1 MKVLAVNVGSTS
13 FKYKLY
19 DFSNNITL
27 AQGKFENIGSSVS
40 FVKHEINNQE
50 LNLTYVVLD
59 FFNAVKDMVNLLLE
73 PENAILNSLS
83 DLSAIGFKTV
93 HAGSLNKPT
102 IITQEVLNKMA
113 DYNSVAPAHN
123 PAYLQVINSFQKL
136 VPHVPLVAVF
146 ETWFHKDIKEHVFV
160 YGLPYEWVQNYGIRK
175 YGFHGASFRY
185 ISERVPE
192 FLGID
197 KKELKIVACHLGGSS
212 SVCAI
217 DNGISIDTSMGFS
230 PQSGLPMGNRCGDI
244 DVFSIFYM
252 MEKENISLAEMKTIL
267 TKQSGISGISGIG
280 TDFRDL
286 EIASNEG
293 NHRAKLAIDNFVYNV
308 IHFIGAY
315 NVLLGGLDVLVFTG
329 GIGENGNL
337 IRKRICHDL
346 PCIGLFLDSEKN
358 IQCKGQ
364 EMVISAHKSP
374 KQILVVPTDEE
385 WIVARET
392 MNLIKNQDIFI
403 E

>member
-19 DFSNNITL
+19 DFSNNIIL
-27 AQGKFENIGSSVS
+27 AKGKFENIGSSVS

-50 LNLTYVVLD
+50 INLTYLVSD

-83 DLSAIGFKTV
+83 DLSGIGFKTV
-93 HAGSLNKPT
+93 HAGSLNNPT
-102 IITQEVLNKMA
+102 IITQEVINKMA
-113 DYNSVAPAHN
+113 NYNDVAPAHN

-146 ETWFHKDIKEHVFV
+146 ETWFHKDIKEHIYI
-160 YGLPYEWVQNYGIRK
+160 YGLPYEWVENYGIRK

-197 KKELKIVACHLGGSS
+197 NNVLKIVACHLGGSS

-217 DNGISIDTSMGFS
+217 NNGISIDTSMGFS
-230 PQSGLPMGNRCGDI
+230 PQSGLPMGTRCGNI
-244 DVFSIFYM
+244 DVFSIFHL
-252 MEKENISLAEMKTIL
+252 MEKENISLDEMKTIL
-267 TKQSGISGISGIG
+267 TKRSGITGISGIG

-293 NHRAKLAIDNFVYNV
+293 NLRAKLAIDNYVYNV
-308 IHFIGAY
+308 VHFIGAY
-315 NVLLGGLDVLVFTG
+315 NVFLGGLDVLVFTG
-329 GIGENGNL
+329 GIGENGNF
-337 IRKRICHDL
+337 IREKICKYL
-346 PCIGLFLDSEKN
+346 QCIGLFLDSDKN
-358 IQCKGQ
+358 AQCKSQ
-364 EMVISAHKSP
+364 EMVISSDESP
-374 KQILVVPTDEE
+374 KKILVVPTDEE

-392 MNLIKNQDIFI
+392 MNLIKNQDVSV

>member
-19 DFSNNITL
+19 DFSNNKIL
-27 AQGKFENIGSSVS
+27 AKGKFENIGSSVS

-50 LNLTYVVLD
+50 LNLTYLVSD

-83 DLSAIGFKTV
+83 DLSGIGFKTV
-93 HAGSLNKPT
+93 HAGSLNNPT
-102 IITQEVLNKMA
+102 IITQEVINKMA
-113 DYNSVAPAHN
+113 NYNDVAPAHN
-123 PAYLQVINSFQKL
+123 PAYIQVINSFQKL

-146 ETWFHKDIKEHVFV
+146 ETWFHKDIKEHVYV

-192 FLGID
+192 LLGN
-197 KKELKIVACHLGGSS
+197 KNNELKIVACHLGGSS

-230 PQSGLPMGNRCGDI
+230 PQSGLPMGTRCGNI
-244 DVFSIFYM
+244 DVFSIFHL

-267 TKQSGISGISGIG
+267 TKRSGITGISGIG

-286 EIASNEG
+286 EIESNKG
-293 NHRAKLAIDNFVYNV
+293 NHRAKLAIDNYVYNV

-329 GIGENGNL
+329 GIGENGNF
-337 IRKRICHDL
+337 IRKKICNDL
-346 PCIGLFLDSEKN
+346 ACIGLFLDSEKN
-358 IQCKGQ
+358 SQCKGQ
-364 EMVISAHKSP
+364 EMVISTDESP
-374 KQILVVPTDEE
+374 KQILVVPTNEE

-392 MNLIKNQDIFI
+392 MNLIKNQDVFI